1 MQVKLYKVGEQLPH
15 AKTTVPYAANFDFD
29 AHTIEPPPMQKT
41 TPSFTIRNAY
51 NVHTEAENMKSGLFT
66 EMARA
71 VVEAKDTEVP
81 DVGAPLK
88 ALYAFSTDE
97 IEVCVASSEIYEAL
111 KPACFVLTNAVVSER
126 ARRAKLAQPAMSL
139 AGSLESVKTGLRT
152 GSGITIPDTI
162 ITAMILCK
170 PVPFAAVT
178 TPTLRA
184 FSMGQHDLPTKS
196 SPFSAFGGK
205 ARPFFDA
212 AGFFG
217 QQGEVFPT
225 DLADIIDTHENL
237 VLIANYITPATVLT
251 DGYAGARCAC
261 RK

>member
-15 AKTTVPYAANFDFD
+15 AKTAVPYAANFDFD

-41 TPSFTIRNAY
+41 TPSFTICNAY
-51 NVHTEAENMKSGLFT
+51 NVHTEAENMKSGLLT

-71 VVEAKDTEVP
+71 AVEAKDAEVP
-81 DVGAPLK
+81 DV
-88 ALYAFSTDE
+88 DE
-97 IEVCVASSEIYEAL
+97 IEVCVASPEIYEAL

-126 ARRAKLAQPAMSL
+126 AQPAMSL
-139 AGSLESVKTGLRT
+139 TGGLESVKTGLRT
-152 GSGITIPDTI
+152 RSGITIPDTI
-162 ITAMILCK
+162 ITAIILRK

-184 FSMGQHDLPTKS
+184 FSMGQRNLPTKS
-196 SPFSAFGGK
+196 SLLSAFGGK

-225 DLADIIDTHENL
+225 DLADVIDAHENL
-237 VLIANYITPATVLT
+237 VLIANYITPATAST